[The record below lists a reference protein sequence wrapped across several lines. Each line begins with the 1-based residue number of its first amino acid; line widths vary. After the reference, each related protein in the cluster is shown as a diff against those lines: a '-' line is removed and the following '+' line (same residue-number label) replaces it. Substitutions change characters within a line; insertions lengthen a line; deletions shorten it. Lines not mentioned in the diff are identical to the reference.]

1 MNRMEADVA
10 LIMRQGLIP
19 VAAGFILGS
28 ATALTLTR
36 VLTSRLYGTSAHDPA
51 TYAGVAF
58 LILVTAVLA
67 VWLPVRR
74 AARVE
79 PMTALRSE

>member
-1 MNRMEADVA
+1 MNRMESDVA

-19 VAAGFILGS
+19 VAAEFNLGS
-28 ATALTLTR
+28 ATVLALTR
-36 VLTSRLYGTSAHDPA
+36 VLTSGLYGISAHDPA
-51 TYAGVAF
+51 TYAGVAI
-58 LILVTAVLA
+58 LILATAVLA

-79 PMTALRSE
+79 PITALRSE